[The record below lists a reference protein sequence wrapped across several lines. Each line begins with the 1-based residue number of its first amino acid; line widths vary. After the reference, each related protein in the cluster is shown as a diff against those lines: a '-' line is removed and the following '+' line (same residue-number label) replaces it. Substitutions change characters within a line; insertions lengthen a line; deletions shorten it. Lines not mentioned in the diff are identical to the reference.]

1 MSSPASLAAAI
12 GLPASLRNG
21 DATVSTDEALA
32 GAEYV
37 ALYFS
42 AHW

>member
-1 MSSPASLAAAI
+1 MEALLGSELVTKAGAAVRT
-12 GLPASLRNG
+12 P
-21 DATVSTDEALA
+21 DALA

-37 ALYFS
+37 LLYFS